1 MMKILIHVYFM
12 VLLIGLNVLKAET
25 LESKNI
31 SSAVEDKLENSQDV
45 KALEDYLSKSED
57 ELAKAKIEKKKK
69 DYISQHRRELKS
81 YIENGKNVIPL
92 IYSILIKHNLPLE
105 LLAVPIIESRYKVI
119 AKSPKG
125 AVGLWQL
132 MPETAR
138 SFGLKVNKEV
148 DERLDPIKS
157 TLAAVRYLKKLYS
170 VFGDWQLV
178 LASYNAGHNKVITKV
193 SYHGNSFS
201 SIKNF
206 LPKQTKEYVLKF
218 IAIAEATT
226 EIIKKKRLDEED
238 TNFDIVKVNKGY
250 TFEEISRLTYI
261 KRETL
266 DKLNPHLL
274 KKRTPNDGEEYN
286 LYVPKGYGKLIK
298 ALIFDDSI

>member
-1 MMKILIHVYFM
+1 MKVLIYAFFT

-25 LESKNI
+25 LEPKNI
-31 SSAVEDKLENSQDV
+31 SSAVEDKLENSQDI
-45 KALEDYLSKSED
+45 KALENYLNKTE
-57 ELAKAKIEKKKK
+57 EEVVKVEIENKKK
-69 DYISQHRRELKS
+69 DYISKHRRELES

-92 IYSILIKHNLPLE
+92 IYSILIKHNLPPE
-105 LLAVPIIESRYKVI
+105 LLAVPIIESHYKVL

-125 AVGLWQL
+125 AAGLWQL

-138 SFGLKVNKEV
+138 NFGLKVSEEV

-157 TLAAVRYLKKLYS
+157 TLAAVKYFKKLYS

-206 LPKQTKEYVLKF
+206 LPKQTKEYVLNF
-218 IAIAEATT
+218 IAIAQATT
-226 EIIKKKRLDEED
+226 EIIKKKGLDKED
-238 TNFDIVKVNKGY
+238 VNFDIVKVNKGF
-250 TFEEISRLTYI
+250 TFEEISKLTYI

-274 KKRTPNDGEEYN
+274 KKRIPNDGEEYN
-286 LYVPKGYGKLIK
+286 LYVPKGYGKLVK
-298 ALIFDDSI
+298 ALLDDSV

>member
-1 MMKILIHVYFM
+1 M
-12 VLLIGLNVLKAET
+12 VLLTGLNGLKAET
-25 LESKNI
+25 FEPKNI
-31 SSAVEDKLENSQDV
+31 SSAVEDKLENSQDI
-45 KALEDYLSKSED
+45 KALEDYLNKSEE
-57 ELAKAKIEKKKK
+57 ELVKVEIKNRKK
-69 DYISQHRRELKS
+69 DYISKHRRELES

-92 IYSILIKHNLPLE
+92 IYSILIKHNLPPE
-105 LLAVPIIESRYKVI
+105 LLAVPIIESHYKI
-119 AKSPKG
+119 MAKSPKG
-125 AVGLWQL
+125 AAGLWQL

-138 SFGLKVNKEV
+138 NFGLKVSEEV

-157 TLAAVRYLKKLYS
+157 TLAAGKYFKKLYY

-178 LASYNAGHNKVITKV
+178 LASYNAGHNKIITKV

-226 EIIKKKRLDEED
+226 EIIKKKRLDKED

-250 TFEEISRLTYI
+250 TFEEISKLTYI

-274 KKRTPNDGEEYN
+274 KKRIPNDGEEYN
-286 LYVPKGYGKLIK
+286 LYVPKGYGNLVK
-298 ALIFDDSI
+298 ALLDDSV

>member
-1 MMKILIHVYFM
+1 MKVLKYAYFM

-25 LESKNI
+25 LEPKNI
-31 SSAVEDKLENSQDV
+31 SSAVEDKLENSKDI
-45 KALEDYLSKSED
+45 KALENYLKKSED
-57 ELAKAKIEKKKK
+57 ELFKAEIEKRKK
-69 DYISQHRRELKS
+69 DYISKHRRELES

-92 IYSILIKHNLPLE
+92 IYSILIKHNLPPE
-105 LLAVPIIESRYKVI
+105 LLAVPIIESNYKI
-119 AKSPKG
+119 MAKSPKG
-125 AVGLWQL
+125 AAGLWQL

-138 SFGLKVNKEV
+138 NFGLKVSEEV

-157 TLAAVRYLKKLYS
+157 TLAAVKYFKKLYS

-206 LPKQTKEYVLKF
+206 LPKQTKEYVLNF
-218 IAIAEATT
+218 IAIAQATT
-226 EIIKKKRLDEED
+226 EIIKKKGLDKED
-238 TNFDIVKVNKGY
+238 VNFDIVKVNKGY
-250 TFEEISRLTYI
+250 TFEEISKLTYI

-266 DKLNPHLL
+266 DTLNPHLL
-274 KKRTPNDGEEYN
+274 KKRIPNDGEEYN
-286 LYVPKGYGKLIK
+286 LYVPKGYGNLVK
-298 ALIFDDSI
+298 ALLDDSV

>member
-1 MMKILIHVYFM
+1 MMKVLIYAFFT

-25 LESKNI
+25 LEPKNI
-31 SSAVEDKLENSQDV
+31 SSAVEDKLENSQDI
-45 KALEDYLSKSED
+45 KALENYLNKTE
-57 ELAKAKIEKKKK
+57 EEVVKVEIENKKK
-69 DYISQHRRELKS
+69 DYISKHRRELES

-92 IYSILIKHNLPLE
+92 IYSILIKHNLPPE
-105 LLAVPIIESRYKVI
+105 LLAVPIIESHYKVL

-125 AVGLWQL
+125 AAGLWQL

-138 SFGLKVNKEV
+138 NFGLKVSEEV

-157 TLAAVRYLKKLYS
+157 TLAAVKYFKKLYS

-206 LPKQTKEYVLKF
+206 LPKQTKEYVLNF
-218 IAIAEATT
+218 IAIAQATT
-226 EIIKKKRLDEED
+226 EIIKKKGLDKED
-238 TNFDIVKVNKGY
+238 VNFDIVKVNKGF
-250 TFEEISRLTYI
+250 TFEEISKLTYI

-274 KKRTPNDGEEYN
+274 KKRIPNDGEEYN
-286 LYVPKGYGKLIK
+286 LYVPKGYGKLVK
-298 ALIFDDSI
+298 ALLDDSV

>member
-1 MMKILIHVYFM
+1 M

-25 LESKNI
+25 LEPKNV
-31 SSAVEDKLENSQDV
+31 SSAVEDKLENSQDI
-45 KALEDYLSKSED
+45 KALEDYLSKSEE
-57 ELAKAKIEKKKK
+57 ELVKVEIEKKKK
-69 DYISQHRRELKS
+69 DYISKHKRELES

-92 IYSILIKHNLPLE
+92 IYGILIKHNLPPE
-105 LLAVPIIESRYKVI
+105 LLAIPVIESHYRIMV
-119 AKSPKG
+119 KSPKG
-125 AVGLWQL
+125 AAGLWQF

-138 SFGLKVNKEV
+138 NFGLKVNKEV

-157 TLAAVRYLKKLYS
+157 TLAAVKYFKKLYS
-170 VFGDWQLV
+170 VFGDWHLV
-178 LASYNAGHNKVITKV
+178 LASYNAGHNKIITKV

-226 EIIKKKRLDEED
+226 EIIKKKGLDKED
-238 TNFDIVKVNKGY
+238 INFDIVKVNKGY
-250 TFEEISRLTYI
+250 TFEEISKLTYI

-274 KKRTPNDGEEYN
+274 KKRIPNDGEEYN
-286 LYVPKGYGKLIK
+286 LYVPKGYGNLVK
-298 ALIFDDSI
+298 ALLDDSV

>member
-1 MMKILIHVYFM
+1 MKVLIYAYFM

-25 LESKNI
+25 LEPKNI
-31 SSAVEDKLENSQDV
+31 SSAVEDKLENSQDI
-45 KALEDYLSKSED
+45 KALEDYLSKSEE
-57 ELAKAKIEKKKK
+57 ELVKVEIEKKKK
-69 DYISQHRRELKS
+69 YYISKHRRELES

-92 IYSILIKHNLPLE
+92 IYSILIKHNLPPE
-105 LLAVPIIESRYKVI
+105 LLAIPVIESHYRIMV
-119 AKSPKG
+119 KSPKG
-125 AVGLWQL
+125 AAGLWQF

-138 SFGLKVNKEV
+138 NFGLKVNKEV

-157 TLAAVRYLKKLYS
+157 TLAAVKYFKKLYS
-170 VFGDWQLV
+170 VFGDWHLV
-178 LASYNAGHNKVITKV
+178 LASYNAGHNKIITKV

-226 EIIKKKRLDEED
+226 EIIKKKGLDKED

-250 TFEEISRLTYI
+250 TFEEISKLTYI

-274 KKRTPNDGEEYN
+274 KKRIPNDGEEYN
-286 LYVPKGYGKLIK
+286 LYVPKGYGNLVK
-298 ALIFDDSI
+298 ALLDDSV

>member
-1 MMKILIHVYFM
+1 MMKVLIYAYFM

-25 LESKNI
+25 LEPKNI
-31 SSAVEDKLENSQDV
+31 SSAVEDKLENSQDI
-45 KALEDYLSKSED
+45 KALEDYLSKSEE
-57 ELAKAKIEKKKK
+57 ELVKVEIEKKKK
-69 DYISQHRRELKS
+69 YYISKHRRELES

-92 IYSILIKHNLPLE
+92 IYSILIKHNLPPE
-105 LLAVPIIESRYKVI
+105 LLAIPVIESHYRIMV
-119 AKSPKG
+119 KSPKG
-125 AVGLWQL
+125 AAGLWQF

-138 SFGLKVNKEV
+138 NFGLKVNKEV

-157 TLAAVRYLKKLYS
+157 TLAAVKYFKKLYS
-170 VFGDWQLV
+170 VFGDWHLV
-178 LASYNAGHNKVITKV
+178 LASYNAGHNKIITKV

-226 EIIKKKRLDEED
+226 EIIKKKGLDKED

-250 TFEEISRLTYI
+250 TFEEISKLTYI

-274 KKRTPNDGEEYN
+274 KKRIPNDGEEYN
-286 LYVPKGYGKLIK
+286 LYVPKGYGNLVK
-298 ALIFDDSI
+298 ALLDDSV

>member
-1 MMKILIHVYFM
+1 M

-25 LESKNI
+25 LEPKNI
-31 SSAVEDKLENSQDV
+31 SSAVEDKLENSQDI
-45 KALEDYLSKSED
+45 KALENYLNKTE
-57 ELAKAKIEKKKK
+57 EEVVKVEIENKKK
-69 DYISQHRRELKS
+69 DYISKHRRELES

-92 IYSILIKHNLPLE
+92 IYSILIKHNLPPE
-105 LLAVPIIESRYKVI
+105 LLAVPIIESHYKVL

-125 AVGLWQL
+125 AAGLWQL

-138 SFGLKVNKEV
+138 SFGLKVNREV

-157 TLAAVRYLKKLYS
+157 TLAAVQYLKKLYS

-206 LPKQTKEYVLKF
+206 LPKQTKEYVLNF
-218 IAIAEATT
+218 IAIAELTT
-226 EIIKKKRLDEED
+226 EIIKKKGLDKED
-238 TNFDIVKVNKGY
+238 INFDIVKVNKGY

-266 DKLNPHLL
+266 DKLNPHFL
-274 KKRTPNDGEEYN
+274 KKRIPSDGEEYN
-286 LYVPKGYGKLIK
+286 LYVPKGYGKLLK
-298 ALIFDDSI
+298 VLLFDDSV

>member
-1 MMKILIHVYFM
+1 MIKVLIYVYFM
-12 VLLIGLNVLKAET
+12 VLLIGLNVIKAET
-25 LESKNI
+25 LELKNI
-31 SSAVEDKLENSQDV
+31 SSAVEDKLESSQDI
-45 KALEDYLSKSED
+45 KALEDYLSKSEE
-57 ELAKAKIEKKKK
+57 ELIKIEIKKRKK
-69 DYISQHRRELKS
+69 DYISKYRKELES

-92 IYSILIKHNLPLE
+92 IYNILIKHNLPPE
-105 LLAVPIIESRYKVI
+105 LLAVPIIESHYKI
-119 AKSPKG
+119 MAKSPKG
-125 AVGLWQL
+125 AAGLWQL

-138 SFGLKVNKEV
+138 NFGLKVSEEV

-157 TLAAVRYLKKLYS
+157 TLAAVKYFKKLYS

-178 LASYNAGHNKVITKV
+178 LASYNAGHTKIITKV

-206 LPKQTKEYVLKF
+206 LPKQTREYVLNF

-226 EIIKKKRLDEED
+226 EIIKKKGLDKED
-238 TNFDIVKVNKGY
+238 VDFDVVKVNKGY
-250 TFEEISRLTYI
+250 TFEEISKLTYI

-274 KKRTPNDGEEYN
+274 RKRIPNDGEEYN
-286 LYVPKGYGKLIK
+286 LYVPKGYGKLVK
-298 ALIFDDSI
+298 ALLDDSV

>member
-1 MMKILIHVYFM
+1 MKVLKYAYFM

-25 LESKNI
+25 LEPKNI
-31 SSAVEDKLENSQDV
+31 SSAVEDKLENSKDI
-45 KALEDYLSKSED
+45 KALENYLKKSED
-57 ELAKAKIEKKKK
+57 ELFKAEIEKRKK
-69 DYISQHRRELKS
+69 DYISKHRRELES

-92 IYSILIKHNLPLE
+92 IYSILIKHNLPPE
-105 LLAVPIIESRYKVI
+105 LLAVPIIESNYKI
-119 AKSPKG
+119 MAKSPKG
-125 AVGLWQL
+125 AAGLWQL

-138 SFGLKVNKEV
+138 NFGLKVSEEV

-157 TLAAVRYLKKLYS
+157 TLAAVKYFKKLYS

-206 LPKQTKEYVLKF
+206 LPKQTKEYVLNF
-218 IAIAEATT
+218 IAIAQATT
-226 EIIKKKRLDEED
+226 EIIKKKGLDKED
-238 TNFDIVKVNKGY
+238 VNFDIVKVNKGY
-250 TFEEISRLTYI
+250 TFEEISKLTYI

-274 KKRTPNDGEEYN
+274 KKRIPNDGEEYN
-286 LYVPKGYGKLIK
+286 LYVPKGYGKLVK
-298 ALIFDDSI
+298 ALLDDSV

>member
-1 MMKILIHVYFM
+1 M

-25 LESKNI
+25 LEPKDI
-31 SSAVEDKLENSQDV
+31 SSVVEDKLENSQDTKV
-45 KALEDYLSKSED
+45 LEDYLKKSED
-57 ELAKAKIEKKKK
+57 ELFKVEIEEKKK
-69 DYISQHRRELKS
+69 DYISKYKRELES
-81 YIENGKNVIPL
+81 HIENGKNVIPL
-92 IYSILIKHNLPLE
+92 IYITLIKHNLPPE
-105 LLAVPIIESRYKVI
+105 LLAVPIIESHYKI
-119 AKSPKG
+119 MAKSPKG
-125 AVGLWQL
+125 AAGLWQL

-138 SFGLKVNKEV
+138 DFGLKVSKEV

-157 TLAAVRYLKKLYS
+157 TLAAVKYFKKLYS

-178 LASYNAGHNKVITKV
+178 LAGYNAGHNKVITKV

-206 LPKQTKEYVLKF
+206 LPKQTKRYVLNF
-218 IAIAEATT
+218 VTIAQATT
-226 EIIKKKRLDEED
+226 EIIKKKELDKED
-238 TNFDIVKVNKGY
+238 VNFDVVKINKGY

-261 KRETL
+261 KREIL

-274 KKRTPNDGEEYN
+274 KKRIPNDGEEYN

-298 ALIFDDSI
+298 ALLDDSI

>member
-1 MMKILIHVYFM
+1 M

-25 LESKNI
+25 LEPKNI
-31 SSAVEDKLENSQDV
+31 SSAVEDKLENSQDI
-45 KALEDYLSKSED
+45 KALEDYLNKTE
-57 ELAKAKIEKKKK
+57 EEVVKVEIENKKK
-69 DYISQHRRELKS
+69 DYISKHRRELES

-92 IYSILIKHNLPLE
+92 IYSILIKHNLPPE
-105 LLAVPIIESRYKVI
+105 LLAVPIIESHYKVL

-125 AVGLWQL
+125 AAGLWQL

-138 SFGLKVNKEV
+138 NFGLKVSEEV

-157 TLAAVRYLKKLYS
+157 TLAAVKYFKKLYS

-206 LPKQTKEYVLKF
+206 LPKQTKEYVLNF
-218 IAIAEATT
+218 IAIAELTT
-226 EIIKKKRLDEED
+226 EIIKKKGLDKED
-238 TNFDIVKVNKGY
+238 INFDIVKVNKGY

-266 DKLNPHLL
+266 DKLNPHFL
-274 KKRTPNDGEEYN
+274 KKRIPSDGEEYN
-286 LYVPKGYGKLIK
+286 LYVPKGYGKLLK
-298 ALIFDDSI
+298 VLLFDDSV

>member
-1 MMKILIHVYFM
+1 M
-12 VLLIGLNVLKAET
+12 VLLTGLNVLKAET
-25 LESKNI
+25 LELKNI
-31 SSAVEDKLENSQDV
+31 SSAVEDKLENSKDI
-45 KALEDYLSKSED
+45 KALEDYLSKSEE
-57 ELAKAKIEKKKK
+57 ELVKIEIKKRKK
-69 DYISQHRRELKS
+69 DYISKHRKELES

-92 IYSILIKHNLPLE
+92 IYSILIKHNLPPE
-105 LLAVPIIESRYKVI
+105 LLAVPIIESHYKI
-119 AKSPKG
+119 MAKSPKG
-125 AVGLWQL
+125 AAGLWQL

-138 SFGLKVNKEV
+138 NFGLKVSEEV

-157 TLAAVRYLKKLYS
+157 TLAAVKYFKKLYS

-206 LPKQTKEYVLKF
+206 LPKQTKEYVLNF

-226 EIIKKKRLDEED
+226 EIIKKKGLDKED
-238 TNFDIVKVNKGY
+238 VNFDIVKVNKGY
-250 TFEEISRLTYI
+250 TFEEISKLTYI

-274 KKRTPNDGEEYN
+274 KKRIPNDGEEYN
-286 LYVPKGYGKLIK
+286 LYVPKGYGKLVK
-298 ALIFDDSI
+298 ALLDDSV

>member
-1 MMKILIHVYFM
+1 MMKVLIYAFFT

-25 LESKNI
+25 LEPINI
-31 SSAVEDKLENSQDV
+31 SSAVEDKLENSQDI
-45 KALEDYLSKSED
+45 KALENYLNKTE
-57 ELAKAKIEKKKK
+57 EEVVKVEIENKKK
-69 DYISQHRRELKS
+69 DYISKHRRELES

-92 IYSILIKHNLPLE
+92 IYSILIKHNLPPE
-105 LLAVPIIESRYKVI
+105 LLAVPIIESHYKVL

-125 AVGLWQL
+125 AAGLWQL

-138 SFGLKVNKEV
+138 NFGLKVSEEV

-157 TLAAVRYLKKLYS
+157 TLAAVKYFKKLYS

-206 LPKQTKEYVLKF
+206 LPKQTKEYVLNF
-218 IAIAEATT
+218 IAIAQATT
-226 EIIKKKRLDEED
+226 EIIKKKGLDKED
-238 TNFDIVKVNKGY
+238 VNFDIVKVNKGF
-250 TFEEISRLTYI
+250 TFEEISKLTYI

-274 KKRTPNDGEEYN
+274 KKRIPNDGEEYN
-286 LYVPKGYGKLIK
+286 LYVPKGYGKLVK
-298 ALIFDDSI
+298 ALLDDSV

>member
-1 MMKILIHVYFM
+1 MMKVLIYAFFT

-25 LESKNI
+25 LEPKNI
-31 SSAVEDKLENSQDV
+31 SSAVENKLENSQDI
-45 KALEDYLSKSED
+45 KALENYLKKSED
-57 ELAKAKIEKKKK
+57 ELFKVEIEKRKK
-69 DYISQHRRELKS
+69 DYISKHRRELES

-92 IYSILIKHNLPLE
+92 IYSILIKHNLPPE
-105 LLAVPIIESRYKVI
+105 LLAVPIIESHYNVI

-125 AVGLWQL
+125 AAGLWQL

-138 SFGLKVNKEV
+138 NFGLKVSEEV

-157 TLAAVRYLKKLYS
+157 TLAAVKYFKKLYS

-206 LPKQTKEYVLKF
+206 LPKQTKEYVLNF
-218 IAIAEATT
+218 IAIAQATT
-226 EIIKKKRLDEED
+226 EIIKKKGLDKED
-238 TNFDIVKVNKGY
+238 VNFDIVKVNKGF
-250 TFEEISRLTYI
+250 TFEEISKLTYI

-274 KKRTPNDGEEYN
+274 KKRIPNDGEEYN
-286 LYVPKGYGKLIK
+286 LYVPKGYGKLVK
-298 ALIFDDSI
+298 ALLDDSV

>member
-1 MMKILIHVYFM
+1 MKVLIYAYFM

-25 LESKNI
+25 LEPKNI
-31 SSAVEDKLENSQDV
+31 SSAVEDKLENSQDI
-45 KALEDYLSKSED
+45 KALENYLKKSEE
-57 ELAKAKIEKKKK
+57 ELVKVEIEKKKK
-69 DYISQHRRELKS
+69 DYISKHRRELES

-92 IYSILIKHNLPLE
+92 IYSILIKHNLPPE
-105 LLAVPIIESRYKVI
+105 LLAIPVIESHYRIMV
-119 AKSPKG
+119 KSPKG
-125 AVGLWQL
+125 AAGLWQF

-138 SFGLKVNKEV
+138 NFGLKVNKEV

-157 TLAAVRYLKKLYS
+157 TLAAVKYFKKLYS
-170 VFGDWQLV
+170 VFGDWHLV
-178 LASYNAGHNKVITKV
+178 LASYNAGHNKIITKV

-226 EIIKKKRLDEED
+226 EIIKKKGLDKED

-250 TFEEISRLTYI
+250 TFEEISKLTYI

-274 KKRTPNDGEEYN
+274 KKRIPNDGEEYN
-286 LYVPKGYGKLIK
+286 LYVPKGYGNLVK
-298 ALIFDDSI
+298 ALLDDSV

>member
-1 MMKILIHVYFM
+1 MIKVLIYAYFM

-25 LESKNI
+25 LEPKNV
-31 SSAVEDKLENSQDV
+31 SSAVEDKLENSQDI
-45 KALEDYLSKSED
+45 KALEDYLNKSED
-57 ELAKAKIEKKKK
+57 ELVKVEIEKKKK
-69 DYISQHRRELKS
+69 DYISKHRRELES

-92 IYSILIKHNLPLE
+92 IYSIFIKHNLPPE
-105 LLAVPIIESRYKVI
+105 LLAIPVIESHYRIMV
-119 AKSPKG
+119 KSPKG
-125 AVGLWQL
+125 AAGLWQF

-138 SFGLKVNKEV
+138 NFGLKVNKEV

-157 TLAAVRYLKKLYS
+157 TLAAVKYFKKLYS

-178 LASYNAGHNKVITKV
+178 LASYNAGHNKIITKV

-226 EIIKKKRLDEED
+226 EIIKKKGLDKED
-238 TNFDIVKVNKGY
+238 INFDIVKVNKGF
-250 TFEEISRLTYI
+250 TFEEISKLTYI

-274 KKRTPNDGEEYN
+274 KKRIPNDGEEYN
-286 LYVPKGYGKLIK
+286 LYVPKGYGNLVK
-298 ALIFDDSI
+298 ALLDDSV

>member
-1 MMKILIHVYFM
+1 MMKVLIYAYFM

-25 LESKNI
+25 LEPKNI
-31 SSAVEDKLENSQDV
+31 SSAVEDKLENSQDI
-45 KALEDYLSKSED
+45 KALENYLNKTE
-57 ELAKAKIEKKKK
+57 EEVVKVEIENKKK
-69 DYISQHRRELKS
+69 DYISKHRRELES

-92 IYSILIKHNLPLE
+92 IYSILIKHNLPPE
-105 LLAVPIIESRYKVI
+105 LLAVPIIESHYKVL

-125 AVGLWQL
+125 AAGLWQL

-138 SFGLKVNKEV
+138 SFGLKVNREV

-157 TLAAVRYLKKLYS
+157 TLAAVQYLKKLYS

-206 LPKQTKEYVLKF
+206 LPKQTKEYVLNF
-218 IAIAEATT
+218 IAIAELTT
-226 EIIKKKRLDEED
+226 EIIKKKGLDKED
-238 TNFDIVKVNKGY
+238 INFDIVKVNKGY

-266 DKLNPHLL
+266 DKLNPHFL
-274 KKRTPNDGEEYN
+274 KKRIPSDGEEYN
-286 LYVPKGYGKLIK
+286 LYVPKGYGKLLK
-298 ALIFDDSI
+298 VLLFDDSV

>member
-1 MMKILIHVYFM
+1 M
-12 VLLIGLNVLKAET
+12 VLLIGLSVLKAET
-25 LESKNI
+25 LEPKNV
-31 SSAVEDKLENSQDV
+31 SSAVEDKLENSQDI
-45 KALEDYLSKSED
+45 KALEDYLSKSEE
-57 ELAKAKIEKKKK
+57 ELVKVEIERKKK
-69 DYISQHRRELKS
+69 DYISKHRRELES

-92 IYSILIKHNLPLE
+92 IYGILIKHNLPPE
-105 LLAVPIIESRYKVI
+105 LLAIPVIESHYRIMV
-119 AKSPKG
+119 KSPKG
-125 AVGLWQL
+125 AAGLWQF

-138 SFGLKVNKEV
+138 DFELKVNREV

-157 TLAAVRYLKKLYS
+157 TLAAVKYFKKLYS

-206 LPKQTKEYVLKF
+206 LPKQTKEYVLNF
-218 IAIAEATT
+218 IAIAQATT
-226 EIIKKKRLDEED
+226 EIIKKKGLDKED
-238 TNFDIVKVNKGY
+238 INFDVVKVNKGY

-286 LYVPKGYGKLIK
+286 LYVPKGYGKLVK
-298 ALIFDDSI
+298 ALLFDDSV

>member
-1 MMKILIHVYFM
+1 LVK
-12 VLLIGLNVLKAET
+12 
-25 LESKNI
+25 
-31 SSAVEDKLENSQDV
+31 VE
-45 KALEDYLSKSED
+45 
-57 ELAKAKIEKKKK
+57 IEKKKK
-69 DYISQHRRELKS
+69 DYISKHRRELES

-92 IYSILIKHNLPLE
+92 IYSIFIKHNLPPE
-105 LLAVPIIESRYKVI
+105 LLAIPVIESHYRIMV
-119 AKSPKG
+119 KSSKG
-125 AVGLWQL
+125 AAGLWQF

-138 SFGLKVNKEV
+138 NFGLKVNKEV

-157 TLAAVRYLKKLYS
+157 TLAAVKYFKKLYS
-170 VFGDWQLV
+170 VFGDWHLV
-178 LASYNAGHNKVITKV
+178 LASYNAGHNKIITKV

-226 EIIKKKRLDEED
+226 EIIKKKRLDKED

-250 TFEEISRLTYI
+250 TFEEISKLTYI

-274 KKRTPNDGEEYN
+274 KKRIPNDGEEYN
-286 LYVPKGYGKLIK
+286 LYVPKGYGNLVK
-298 ALIFDDSI
+298 ALLDDSV

>member
-1 MMKILIHVYFM
+1 MMKVLKYAYFM

-25 LESKNI
+25 LEPKNI
-31 SSAVEDKLENSQDV
+31 SSAVEDKLENSKDI
-45 KALEDYLSKSED
+45 KALENYLKKSED
-57 ELAKAKIEKKKK
+57 ELFKAEIEKRKK
-69 DYISQHRRELKS
+69 DYISKHRRELES

-92 IYSILIKHNLPLE
+92 IYSILIKHNLPPE
-105 LLAVPIIESRYKVI
+105 LLAVPIIESNYKI
-119 AKSPKG
+119 MAKSPKG
-125 AVGLWQL
+125 AAGLWQL

-138 SFGLKVNKEV
+138 NFGLKVSEEV

-157 TLAAVRYLKKLYS
+157 TLAAVKYFKKLYS

-206 LPKQTKEYVLKF
+206 LPKQTKEYVLNF
-218 IAIAEATT
+218 IAIAQATT
-226 EIIKKKRLDEED
+226 EIIKKKGLDKED
-238 TNFDIVKVNKGY
+238 VNFDIVKVNKGY
-250 TFEEISRLTYI
+250 TFEEISKLTYI

-274 KKRTPNDGEEYN
+274 KKRIPNDGEEYN
-286 LYVPKGYGKLIK
+286 LYVPKGYGKLVK
-298 ALIFDDSI
+298 ALLDDSV